1 VTDGRNWSN
10 SVTGYGFEKRWKLVR
25 EEEQVVIIGVGG

>member
-1 VTDGRNWSN
+1 MVETEII
-10 SVTGYGFEKRWKLVR
+10 VTGYGFEKRWKLVR